1 MSANVYK
8 IVKCPTCGKPV
19 PWIPAQTFKPFC
31 SNRCKLIDLGEWVME
46 EKVIPGEPA
55 ISFEETDEGSEPH

>member
-1 MSANVYK
+1 MSGNVYK

-19 PWIPAQTFKPFC
+19 PWVASQPYKPFC

-46 EKVIPGEPA
+46 EKVIPGESVPT
-55 ISFEETDEGSEPH
+55 FNDTDTDPY